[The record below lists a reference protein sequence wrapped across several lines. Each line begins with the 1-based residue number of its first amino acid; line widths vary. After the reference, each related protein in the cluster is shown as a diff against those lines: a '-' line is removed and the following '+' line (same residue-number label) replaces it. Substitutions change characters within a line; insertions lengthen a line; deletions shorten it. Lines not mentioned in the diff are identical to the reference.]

1 MEVSVAFHAVLF
13 PLDVALGARGG
24 PERATDIVTLASG
37 REERNSRW
45 AHARRRYN
53 AGYGVKS
60 RADMLA
66 VLVFFEERR
75 GRFHSFLW
83 RDGLDFSSNGTATAT
98 ALDQAIGIGDGVK
111 VSFKLTKRYG
121 ANFDPYLRP
130 ITSPVA
136 GSVLVA
142 VAGVGLATADF
153 SLDATTGIVTL
164 DVAPGVGAAVT
175 AGFLF
180 DVPVRF
186 DTDRLD
192 VELTS
197 FDAAEAPVIPLIEV
211 RE

>member
-1 MEVSVAFHAVLF
+1 MAFHAVRF
-13 PLDVALGARGG
+13 PLDIALGARGG

-66 VLVFFEERR
+66 VLAFFEERR

-83 RDGLDFSSNGTATAT
+83 RDGLDFSSNGAAVPT
-98 ALDQAIGIGDGVK
+98 ALDQAIGTGDGVK
-111 VSFKLTKRYG
+111 VSFNLTKRYG
-121 ANFDPYLRP
+121 ADFDPYLRP
-130 ITSPVA
+130 ITRPVA
-136 GSVLVA
+136 GSVMVA

-153 SLDATTGIVTL
+153 SVDATTGVVTL
-164 DVAPGVGAAVT
+164 DPAPAVGAAVT

-197 FDAAEAPVIPLIEV
+197 FDAAEAPSIPLIEV

>member
-1 MEVSVAFHAVLF
+1 MTLHPIRF
-13 PLDVALGARGG
+13 PLDISLGARGG

-45 AHARRRYN
+45 VHSRRRYN

-60 RADMLA
+60 RADMAA
-66 VLVFFEERR
+66 VLAFFEERR

-83 RDGLDFSSNGTATAT
+83 RDGLDWSSNGTDAPT
-98 ALDQAIGIGDGVK
+98 ALDQAIGTGDGVR
-111 VSFKLTKRYG
+111 VSFALTKQYG
-121 ANFDPYLRP
+121 AAFDPYLRP
-130 ITSPVA
+130 ITKPVVSSVVMAVA
-136 GSVLVA
+136 GSWVP
-142 VAGVGLATADF
+142 ATDF
-153 SLDATTGIVTL
+153 SVDALTGVVTF
-164 DVAPGVGAAVT
+164 DVAPALGAAVT

-186 DTDRLD
+186 DIDRLD

-197 FDAAEAPVIPLIEV
+197 FDAAEVPSIPLIEV

>member
-1 MEVSVAFHAVLF
+1 MAFHPIRF

-45 AHARRRYN
+45 AHSRRRYN

-60 RADMLA
+60 RADMQA
-66 VLVFFEERR
+66 VLAFFEERR

-83 RDGLDFSSNGTATAT
+83 RDALDHSSNGTGAP
-98 ALDQAIGIGDGVK
+98 LPGDQELGFGDGVTTAFQLRK
-111 VSFKLTKRYG
+111 KYG
-121 ANFDPYLRP
+121 AGFDPYWRP
-130 ITSPVA
+130 ITRPVA
-136 GSVLVA
+136 GTVRVA
-142 VAGVGLATADF
+142 VDGSEVLAGFTADA
-153 SLDATTGIVTL
+153 LTGTVSFAA
-164 DVAPGVGAAVT
+164 APAEGASVT

-186 DTDRLD
+186 DIDRLD
-192 VELTS
+192 IELTS
-197 FDAAEAPVIPLIEV
+197 FDAADAPSIPLIEV

>member
-1 MEVSVAFHAVLF
+1 MAFHAVRF

-24 PERATDIVTLASG
+24 PERATDVVTLASG

-45 AHARRRYN
+45 AQSRRRYN

-60 RADMLA
+60 RADMQA
-66 VLVFFEERR
+66 VLAFFEERR

-83 RDGLDFSSNGTATAT
+83 RDGLDHAAADEPIGTGDGTA
-98 ALDQAIGIGDGVK
+98 
-111 VSFKLTKRYG
+111 VSFQLTKRYG
-121 ANFDPYLRP
+121 ASFDPYLRP
-130 ITSPVA
+130 ITKPVA
-136 GSVLVA
+136 DSVVVKVDGAVTAVA
-142 VAGVGLATADF
+142 V
-153 SLDATTGIVTL
+153 DALTGIVSFAA
-164 DVAPGVGAAVT
+164 APAEGAAISASFV
-175 AGFLF
+175 F

-197 FDAAEAPVIPLIEV
+197 FEAAEAPVIPLVEV